1 MTFFGYAISD
11 LTQSWLL
18 YQGILFVLVMM
29 FMPEGL
35 AGLLRAASQL
45 RRRVALARL
54 VPVLL
59 ACLAAATLLAAGTA
73 FLVELLQRLFS
84 QDYRALASANAGA
97 PWPPIPLFGRAWSP
111 TAVSTWLVPA
121 ALLAAGAALVLAARR
136 GAAAAQDAG
145 EPGVPEQAPL
155 APPSG
160 SAA

>member
-1 MTFFGYAISD
+1 
-11 LTQSWLL
+11 
-18 YQGILFVLVMM
+18 
-29 FMPEGL
+29 MPEGL
-35 AGLLRAASQL
+35 AGLLRVFSQL
-45 RRRVALARL
+45 RRRTTLARL

-84 QDYRALASANAGA
+84 QDYRALAGANAGA

-111 TAVSTWLVPA
+111 TALATWLVPA
-121 ALLAAGAALVLAARR
+121 VLLAAGAALVVAARR